1 MFKMQWDM
9 EHVQSVLCIGA
20 HADDIEIGCGGTL
33 LQLLIANPKLR
44 VHWVV
49 LSGNQVRRQEALN
62 SFDSY
67 CDSSDEHVFR
77 GFDFHDSFFPAQWQ
91 EIKQQFHQLAA
102 DVSPQLIFTH
112 YGQDAHQDHRVVAEF
127 TANAFRDQ
135 VILEYEIPKYDAD
148 LAKPNIFVPLAETIV
163 ERKVD
168 ALLRYF
174 PSQCHRPWFDQEAF
188 MGLMRLRG
196 LESKAPSRY
205 AEAFHCR
212 KLVLGFS

>member
-1 MFKMQWDM
+1 MFKMQWDT
-9 EHVQSVLCIGA
+9 EYVQSVLCIGA
-20 HADDIEIGCGGTL
+20 HGDDIEIGCGGTL
-33 LQLLIANPKLR
+33 LQLLAVNPKMR

-49 LSGNQVRRQEALN
+49 LSGTETRRQEARA

-67 CDSSDEHVFR
+67 CGSEGEHTFR
-77 GFDFHDSFFPAQWQ
+77 GLDFHDSFFPAQWQ
-91 EIKQQFHQLAA
+91 ELKQQFHQLAA
-102 DVSPQLIFTH
+102 EVSPQLIFTH
-112 YGQDAHQDHRVVAEF
+112 HGQDAHQDHRVVSEL

-135 VILEYEIPKYDAD
+135 VILEFEIPKYDGD
-148 LAKPNIFVPLAETIV
+148 LGKPNIFVPLRADII

-168 ALLRYF
+168 ALMRCF
-174 PSQCHRPWFDQEAF
+174 PSQRHRPWFDQETF

-212 KLVLGFS
+212 KLVLEFT